1 MSEIDAEGVDYMKH
15 RIKLLSERFGGPNP
29 FGCDEC
35 GESPCN
41 KKCRCSACK
50 ERDEIN
56 AGKKQAD

>member
-1 MSEIDAEGVDYMKH
+1 MSGIDAEGVDYMKH

-50 ERDEIN
+50 ERDELSE
-56 AGKKQAD
+56 

>member
-1 MSEIDAEGVDYMKH
+1 MSIDAEGVEYMKH
-15 RIKLLSERFGGPNP
+15 RIKLLSERFGAPNP
-29 FGCDEC
+29 FKCDEC

-56 AGKKQAD
+56 AGKQAD